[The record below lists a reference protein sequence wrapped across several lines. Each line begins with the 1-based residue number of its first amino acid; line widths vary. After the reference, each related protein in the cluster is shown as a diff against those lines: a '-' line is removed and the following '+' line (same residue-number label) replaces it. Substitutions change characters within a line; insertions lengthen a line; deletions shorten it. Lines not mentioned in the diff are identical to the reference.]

1 MGSAGKFIGSV
12 RSKNLTKFMSQ
23 TDVRGNESAL

>member
-12 RSKNLTKFMSQ
+12 RSLNLTKFMSQ
-23 TDVRGNESAL
+23 TDVDGNEI